1 MISEPDGLEQPALA
15 RLAGIDNEMAG
26 FAERY
31 RSADPYPHISI
42 DDFFPAA
49 LVDRIGDEI
58 ASIDIDPEKNFYST
72 YLKRR
77 ISDFRRLPPAT
88 AQLVADL
95 NSAEFLLFLERLTG
109 ISGLIPDPYLEGG
122 GIHQIGK
129 GGYLKIHTDFN
140 FHEKLN
146 LHRRLNLLL
155 YLNRDWEPEWGGAL
169 QLWDDQVT
177 ACRASYLP
185 TFNRMIIFSTTD
197 TSYHGHPDPLACP
210 ESVTRNS
217 IALYYYTAERPTDEV
232 RFAKSTLTNYQPRP
246 NEGFETGRTHHQIN
260 QLEIRSPLFRRLMTW
275 LRRLR

>member
-1 MISEPDGLEQPALA
+1 MILEFDRVEQSALA
-15 RLAGIDNEMAG
+15 GLAGIGDEITPL
-26 FAERY
+26 AERY
-31 RSADPYPHISI
+31 RSADPFPHILI
-42 DDFFPAA
+42 DGFFPAE
-49 LVDRIGDEI
+49 LVDTIRNEV
-58 ASIDIDPEKNFYST
+58 STIDVDPEKNFYST

-77 ISDFRRLPPAT
+77 ISDFSRLPPAT

-95 NSAEFLLFLERLTG
+95 NSAEFLLFLARLTG

-129 GGYLKIHTDFN
+129 AGYLKIHTDFN

-169 QLWDDQVT
+169 ELWDDQVS

-197 TSYHGHPDPLACP
+197 TSYHGHPDPLA
-210 ESVTRNS
+210 
-217 IALYYYTAERPTDEV
+217 
-232 RFAKSTLTNYQPRP
+232 
-246 NEGFETGRTHHQIN
+246 
-260 QLEIRSPLFRRLMTW
+260 
-275 LRRLR
+275 